1 METEQEQKQKQE
13 HERLNLNV
21 ERWNVRRMHGR
32 SSELFARA
40 QRRIPGG
47 VNSPVRAFRG
57 LGREPFFVDRAAGA
71 NIWDVD
77 GKEYI
82 DYVGTWGPAILGHAP
97 RVVIDAVREAAGHGV
112 SFGIPNPL
120 EVEMAELICRWVPSI
135 EKVRMVNSGTEATM
149 SCLRLA
155 RGFTK
160 RDKIIKFEGC
170 YHGHVDSLLVQAGS
184 GALTHGQPDSAGV
197 PQEFA
202 DLTIALPF
210 NDITAVREAFR
221 TNANEIAA
229 IILEPIPA
237 NAGLYFP
244 RPGFLEALRQECA
257 REGALLIFDEV
268 MTGFRVARGGA
279 QEIYGVRPD
288 LTALGKVI
296 GGGLPVG
303 AFGGRAEIM
312 DQLSPLGPVYQAGTL
327 SGNPLAMAAGLA
339 QLRELERID
348 GWKQLEN
355 LGAFLEG
362 MALASLGKTKTSAVF
377 HRIGSMFCLFF
388 TADPVTDLASA
399 QRSDRAKFAPFFNHC
414 LDAGVYFAPS
424 QFETGF
430 ISTAHQPAQIEA
442 TGRIVHEALTKIV
455 C

>member
-1 METEQEQKQKQE
+1 MTAT
-13 HERLNLNV
+13 
-21 ERWNVRRMHGR
+21 

-40 QRRIPGG
+40 LERIPGG

-57 LGREPFFVDRAAGA
+57 LGRDPFFVERASGA
-71 NIWDVD
+71 TIWDVD
-77 GKEYI
+77 GKEYV

-97 RVVIDAVREAAGHGV
+97 PVVTEAIREAANRGV
-112 SFGIPNPL
+112 SFGIPNPF

-155 RGFTK
+155 RGFTGRK
-160 RDKIIKFEGC
+160 KIIKFEGC
-170 YHGHVDSLLVQAGS
+170 YHGHVDALLVNAGS

-197 PQEFA
+197 PNEFA

-210 NDITAVREAFR
+210 NDLEAVRAAFR
-221 TNANEIAA
+221 DNPGQIAA

-244 RPGFLEALRQECA
+244 QPGFLEGLRAECDA
-257 REGALLIFDEV
+257 HGALLIFDEV

-279 QEIYGVRPD
+279 QEIYGITPD

-303 AFGGRAEIM
+303 AFGGRGEIM

-339 QLRELERID
+339 QLRELERIN
-348 GWKQLEN
+348 GWRLLEN
-355 LGAFLEG
+355 LGTQLE
-362 MALASLGKTKTSAVF
+362 AATKESLGKTGADASF

-388 TADPVTDLASA
+388 TAGPVTDLASA
-399 QRSDRAKFAPFFNHC
+399 RQSEVAKFGRFFNHC
-414 LDAGVYFAPS
+414 LDAGIYFAPS

-430 ISTAHQPAQIEA
+430 ISTAHQPAEIDQTA
-442 TGRIVHEALTKIV
+442 RIVHEALAEIFR
-455 C
+455 

>member
-1 METEQEQKQKQE
+1 MAS
-13 HERLNLNV
+13 
-21 ERWNVRRMHGR
+21 R
-32 SSELFARA
+32 SSQLFHDAL
-40 QRRIPGG
+40 QRIPGG

-57 LGREPFFVDRAAGA
+57 LGREPFFVDHAEGA
-71 NIWDVD
+71 RIWDVD
-77 GKEYI
+77 GNEYI
-82 DYVGTWGPAILGHAP
+82 DYVGSWGPAILGHAP
-97 RVVIDAVREAAGHGV
+97 SVVVDAVRAAASRGL

-155 RGFTK
+155 RGFTG

-170 YHGHVDSLLVQAGS
+170 YHGHVDALLVQAGS
-184 GALTHGQPDSAGV
+184 GALTHGRPDSAGV
-197 PQEFA
+197 PREFA
-202 DLTIALPF
+202 SLTISLPF
-210 NDITAVREAFR
+210 NNIEAVRAAFSE
-221 TNANEIAA
+221 NPKSIAA
-229 IILEPIPA
+229 VILEPIPA

-244 RPGFLEALRQECA
+244 GERFLEDLRDECTKH
-257 REGALLIFDEV
+257 GALLIFDEV

-279 QEIYGVRPD
+279 QELFGIRPD

-312 DQLSPLGPVYQAGTL
+312 DQLSPQGPVYQAGTL

-348 GWKQLEN
+348 GWKTLEAS
-355 LGAFLEG
+355 GAHLEEL
-362 MALASLGKTKTSAVF
+362 MRTTLLELKLPWVF

-388 TADPVTDLASA
+388 ATGPVTDLASA
-399 QRSDRAKFAPFFNHC
+399 KRSDPEKFARCFRAC
-414 LDAGVYFAPS
+414 LDRGIYFAPS

-430 ISTAHQPAQIEA
+430 LSTAHSIEDIERTA
-442 TGRIVHEALTKIV
+442 AVVGDALDL
-455 C
+455 

>member
-1 METEQEQKQKQE
+1 MAEK
-13 HERLNLNV
+13 
-21 ERWNVRRMHGR
+21 
-32 SSELFARA
+32 SAELFARA
-40 QRRIPGG
+40 LARIPGG

-57 LGREPFFVDRAAGA
+57 VGGEPFFVERAEGA
-71 NIWDVD
+71 NIWDAD
-77 GKEYI
+77 GKKYI

-97 RVVIDAVREAAGHGV
+97 KVVVDAVTEAAKRGV

-120 EVEMAELICRWVPSI
+120 EVEMAELICHWMPSI

-149 SCLRLA
+149 SCVRLA

-170 YHGHVDSLLVQAGS
+170 YHGHVDSLLVHAGS

-197 PQEFA
+197 PNEFA
-202 DLTIALPF
+202 SLTVALPF
-210 NDITAVREAFR
+210 NNIAAVREAF
-221 TNANEIAA
+221 AKSPNEIAA

-244 RPGFLEALRQECA
+244 QPGFLEALRDECSKN
-257 REGALLIFDEV
+257 GALLIFDEV

-279 QEIYGVRPD
+279 QEIYRIKPD

-348 GWKQLEN
+348 GWKLIEE
-355 LGAFLEG
+355 LGAQFEAATLN
-362 MALASLGKTKTSAVF
+362 SLGKTKAPAIF

-388 TADPVTDLASA
+388 TPGPVRNLADAK
-399 QRSDRAKFAPFFNHC
+399 RSDTQKFARFFRHC

-430 ISTAHQPAQIEA
+430 ISTAHTPAQLEETA
-442 TGRIVHEALTKIV
+442 RVVRAALAA
-455 C
+455 

>member
-1 METEQEQKQKQE
+1 MST
-13 HERLNLNV
+13 H
-21 ERWNVRRMHGR
+21 
-32 SSELFARA
+32 STELFARA
-40 QRRIPGG
+40 CRLIPGG

-57 LGREPFFVDRAAGA
+57 LGREPFFVERAAGA

-97 RVVIDAVREAAGHGV
+97 SVVVDAVREAAARGV

-149 SCLRLA
+149 SCVRLA

-160 RDKIIKFEGC
+160 RDKIIKFDGC
-170 YHGHVDSLLVQAGS
+170 YHGHVDSLLVHAGS

-197 PQEFA
+197 PQGFA

-210 NDITAVREAFR
+210 NDIAAVREAFR
-221 TNANEIAA
+221 TNAKKIAA

-244 RPGFLEALRQECA
+244 QPGFLEAVREECTQH
-257 REGALLIFDEV
+257 GALLIFDEV

-312 DQLSPLGPVYQAGTL
+312 DLLSPLGPVYQAGTL

-339 QLRELERID
+339 QLRELDRID
-348 GWKQLEN
+348 GWKLLED
-355 LGAFLEG
+355 LGAHLEE
-362 MALASLGKTKTSAVF
+362 ATRDSLGRTKTAATF

-388 TADPVTDLASA
+388 TPDPVTDLASA
-399 QRSDRAKFAPFFNHC
+399 QRSDPQKFVRFFNHC

-424 QFETGF
+424 QYETGF
-430 ISTAHQPAQIEA
+430 ISTAHQAAQIDQ
-442 TGRIVHEALTKIV
+442 TVRIVHEALAQLTR
-455 C
+455 